1 MKGRRSSL
9 RVTLVLAGTAS
20 LYACGD
26 SEPRYVNRDVYA
38 SAADC
43 QRDWGQQSC
52 QQNQPAG
59 SSGAR
64 SSVWYGPSY
73 YSDRARPQGSRAIS
87 TSSTS
92 NFTSSSSS
100 VSRGGFG
107 SSSSFHSSGG

>member
-1 MKGRRSSL
+1 MRARRSSL
-9 RVTLVLAGTAS
+9 RVTLVLAGTAT

-52 QQNQPAG
+52 QQNQPA
-59 SSGAR
+59 SSTGTR

-73 YSDRARPQGSRAIS
+73 YSNRARPQGSRAIT

-92 NFTSSSSS
+92 NFTASS